1 MFHVSRRGENRIDID
16 FSGKL
21 DSRAMRAALDD
32 LLFKSEGISHGRMLY
47 RIGDFDVPTLGA
59 MGVELARIPQLFRF
73 IRRFDRCAVVSSKE
87 WLRKASEIEGAL
99 FPGLSIKAFDENQN
113 TEAHN
118 WLESQN

>member
-1 MFHVSRRGENRIDID
+1 MFHVTRIGDNRIDVD

-21 DSRAMRAALDD
+21 DSSEMRFALDE
-32 LLFKSEGISHGRMLY
+32 LMRKSEGISHGQMLY
-47 RIGDFDVPTLGA
+47 RIGDFDIPTLGA

-73 IRRFDRCAVVSSKE
+73 IRRFDRCAVVSGKE

-99 FPGLSIKAFDENQN
+99 FPGLAIKAFDENQN

-118 WLESQN
+118 WLESQT